1 MGELVLLVDEELL
14 LVVSRAVLELE
25 LDELLL
31 LLLLLDEDEV
41 EELLLLEEDDVDELL
56 LLDDELLLL
65 LLDVVVTEST
75 YSSLNDMSSIPSVPQ
90 TVEMSRSA
98 GLYVNMRKGS

>member
-41 EELLLLEEDDVDELL
+41 EELLLL
-56 LLDDELLLL
+56 DDELLL